1 MSIQRH
7 IYDAANGNSI
17 YGETANINY
26 FLKTPLVPAS
36 VGSVVNKTVNVGAYT
51 RSRYVGDPTPS
62 GVSASTRVILVDPG
76 RRNGAATPG
85 KPMILDDGT
94 EKRSFTFTGS
104 FLQLHSFLVTDAAV
118 DLTVYSPSASYEIT
132 AVP

>member
-1 MSIQRH
+1 MTIQRH
-7 IYDAANGNSI
+7 IYDSTNGNSI

-36 VGSVVNKTVNVGAYT
+36 VGSVVNKTVTVGAYS
-51 RSRYVGDPTPS
+51 RARYVGDPTPA

-85 KPMILDDGT
+85 KQFILDDDV

-104 FLQLHSFLVTDAAV
+104 FAKLHAFLVGDVAM
-118 DLTVYSPSASYEIT
+118 DLVVFSPSASYVLT
-132 AVP
+132 AAP